1 MSLTKE
7 QREVYYNKLLMA
19 SRKRHAYNIR
29 LKEPVLERKEKVIN
43 WEKLNDFINNKFLNT
58 VYGTNL

>member
-7 QREVYYNKLLMA
+7 QREVYYKKLLIA
-19 SRKRHAYNIR
+19 SRKRHSHNIR
-29 LKEPVLERKEKVIN
+29 SKLPILEREEKIVN
-43 WEKLNDFINNKFLNT
+43 WEKLNNFINNKFLNA

>member
-7 QREVYYNKLLMA
+7 QREVYYKKLLIA
-19 SRKRHAYNIR
+19 SRRRHSRNIR
-29 LKEPVLERKEKVIN
+29 SKPPILEREEKIVD
-43 WEKLNDFINNKFLNT
+43 WEKLNNFINNKFLNA